1 MWLFSSLWEF
11 TAINLITLVGIK
23 EQRFLVSLFHSRA
36 MWQSNEYQK
45 VLIFISLPH
54 EFKEIAINFL
64 NLLLFSYFYV
74 HGDPLF
80 KVSNG
85 NSRKS
90 CATKL
95 AMLTPKHDQ
104 LDFILPLSSVVFRV
118 GSDIF
123 IIKFT
128 LNWEKCLLGKYFNET
143 INWIIKT
150 RVIKVLRKIYFEIS
164 TKF

>member
-1 MWLFSSLWEF
+1 M
-11 TAINLITLVGIK
+11 
-23 EQRFLVSLFHSRA
+23 
-36 MWQSNEYQK
+36 
-45 VLIFISLPH
+45 
-54 EFKEIAINFL
+54 
-64 NLLLFSYFYV
+64 FSYFYV
-74 HGDPLF
+74 HDDPLF

>member
-1 MWLFSSLWEF
+1 MFSF
-11 TAINLITLVGIK
+11 
-23 EQRFLVSLFHSRA
+23 
-36 MWQSNEYQK
+36 
-45 VLIFISLPH
+45 
-54 EFKEIAINFL
+54 
-64 NLLLFSYFYV
+64 FYV
-74 HGDPLF
+74 HDDPLF
-80 KVSNG
+80 KVSNR
-85 NSRKS
+85 NTRTSY
-90 CATKL
+90 ATKL
-95 AMLTPKHDQ
+95 TMLTPERHQ
-104 LDFILPLSSVVFRV
+104 LSFSLPVSSVGFRV